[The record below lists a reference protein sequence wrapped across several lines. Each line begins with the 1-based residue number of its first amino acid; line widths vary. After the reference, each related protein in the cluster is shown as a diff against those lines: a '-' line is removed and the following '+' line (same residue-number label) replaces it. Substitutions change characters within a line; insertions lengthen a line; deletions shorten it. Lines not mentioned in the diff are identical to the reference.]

1 MKDVTKPAFSEQL
14 VGFKHDIDHSLH
26 EYAATLKHQTAKNY
40 TPASATVVD
49 AYCQVLARGGKRI
62 RGALTIMGYQMCGG
76 TNSGMILQAASA
88 IEMTHAYILV
98 LDDIMD
104 KSAKRRGGDA
114 AHTILANYHKHHDLS
129 GDGYHFGEATA
140 INGALIG
147 CHFAQSIVTKLD
159 APDSNKLKAVQ
170 LLNDALVVTGH
181 GQINDIFNEVVDV
194 VSDRAVDQVLEWK
207 TAHYT
212 FLNPLQFGM
221 ALAGASEEQLRSVY
235 DYCMHAGRAFQIT
248 DDILGTFA
256 SELEAGKSPMDDI
269 REGKRTVLSVTA
281 LEKAGS
287 ANKNFLIQMLG
298 NESLT
303 QSEFTR
309 CKEIFVETGA
319 LEISKKLAE
328 QHVIE
333 AKASLTQNTKSFSAD
348 GIEFL
353 SELTNQLVGRNK

>member
-1 MKDVTKPAFSEQL
+1 MNASSQETFKQQL
-14 VGFKHDIDHSLH
+14 VTYKKEIDHALTS
-26 EYAATLKHQTAKNY
+26 YAAQLKRATAQNY
-40 TPASATVVD
+40 TPASETVVD

-62 RGALTIMGYQMCGG
+62 RGALTMVGYSMCGG
-76 TNSGMILQAASA
+76 TNTAVILRAACA

-104 KSAKRRGGDA
+104 KSVKRRGGDA
-114 AHTILANYHKHHDLS
+114 AHTILANYHKQNDLA
-129 GDGYHFGEATA
+129 GDSYHFGEATA

-147 CHFAQSIVTKLD
+147 CHFAQSLVTDL
-159 APDSNKLKAVQ
+159 AVQ
-170 LLNDALVVTGH
+170 DNYKINALKLLNDALVVTGH

-194 VSDRAVDQVLEWK
+194 VTEQAVDQVLEWK

-221 ALAGASEEQLRSVY
+221 ALAGATTEQLQAVLP
-235 DYCMHAGRAFQIT
+235 YCMHAGRAFQIT

-269 REGKRTVLSVTA
+269 REGKRTVLSVAA
-281 LEKAGS
+281 LAGAHS
-287 ANKNFLIQMLG
+287 ADKNFLIQMLG
-298 NESLT
+298 NEHLT

-319 LEISKKLAE
+319 LQTAQKQAE
-328 QHVIE
+328 AHVT
-333 AKASLTQNTKSFSAD
+333 AALDSLKNIHSSVDTT
-348 GIEFL
+348 FL
-353 SELTNQLVGRNK
+353 GALVQQLLGRTH